1 MNMRRNAMG
10 IIKDILRYSA
20 AGLNQRETAAAAG
33 SSLGTVNT
41 VLTRITQAGV
51 MDPLSLKEHELAAL
65 VYPTTRKK
73 PGTKPEPDMAYIHT
87 QMQRPGVTLNL
98 LWEEYKAVHPEG
110 LGRSQ
115 FCARYARFRNQQ
127 EVYLRKVYKAGDQ
140 AMVDWAGMT
149 MTYTDLRGDSH
160 TVYFFVAILPASSL
174 IYAEPFVDMSLEAWI
189 QAHINAFEYFGGV
202 PRLIIPDNL
211 KAAVTKVRRY
221 ESSLNKTYQE
231 MARYYRTAVLPAR
244 VRAPRD
250 KGPVENAVRIV
261 EQRVMAALR
270 DRQFHSFPQLRQE
283 AFEALKRVN
292 EAPFQKLPGSRKEL
306 FETTEKLFLK
316 ALPPSPYEFAVFKL
330 VKVNFDYHVHY
341 EGFYYSVPYAYA
353 HNQVEIRAT
362 TGTIEV
368 LSGGERIACHLRSY
382 EASRRYTTWKE
393 HMPLNHQAMADWTPE
408 RFITWA
414 LRIGKRTEGYIRWLM
429 EQREQ
434 PEQAFK
440 TCTAI
445 LHMADKHC
453 AAVMEQAAGQAVG
466 MRAASVKAFELIL
479 KRVAAEAPLPLEHEN
494 IRGAAYYREEHHA

>member
-1 MNMRRNAMG
+1 MG

-20 AGLNQRETAAAAG
+20 AGLNQRETAVAAG

-41 VLTRITQAGV
+41 VLTRIKQVGIN
-51 MDPLSLKEHELAAL
+51 DPLSLKEHELAAL
-65 VYPTTRKK
+65 VYPTPRKK
-73 PGTKPEPDMAYIHT
+73 AGTKPEPDMVYIHA

-115 FCARYARFRNQQ
+115 FCARYAQFRSQQ
-127 EVYLRKVYKAGDQ
+127 EIYVRKVYKAGDQ

-160 TVYFFVAILPASSL
+160 TVYFFTAILPASSL
-174 IYAEPFVDMSLEAWI
+174 IYAEPFLDMRLEAWI

-211 KAAVTKVRRY
+211 KAAVTKVNRY
-221 ESSLNKTYQE
+221 ESTLNKSYQE
-231 MARYYRTAVLPAR
+231 MARYYRTAVLPTR

-250 KGPVENAVRIV
+250 KGPV
-261 EQRVMAALR
+261 
-270 DRQFHSFPQLRQE
+270 
-283 AFEALKRVN
+283 
-292 EAPFQKLPGSRKEL
+292 
-306 FETTEKLFLK
+306 
-316 ALPPSPYEFAVFKL
+316 
-330 VKVNFDYHVHY
+330 
-341 EGFYYSVPYAYA
+341 
-353 HNQVEIRAT
+353 
-362 TGTIEV
+362 EV

-382 EASRRYTTWKE
+382 DPSRRYTTCKE
-393 HMPLNHQAMADWTPE
+393 HMPLNHQAMADWTPQ

-414 LRIGKRTEGYIRWLM
+414 GTIGERTEGYIRWLM
-429 EQREQ
+429 EQRER

-445 LHMADKHC
+445 LYLADKHRTV
-453 AAVMEQAAGQAVG
+453 AMEQAAGQAVG
-466 MRAASVKAFELIL
+466 MRVASVKAFELIL
-479 KRVAAEAPLPLEHEN
+479 KRIAAEPPLPLEHEN